1 MDSGLAI
8 ELGLG
13 ILNFILMGYV
23 NSVRSSI
30 KDGNDDTKKAQ
41 EMIRTLEL
49 KVVGEYVRNEHF
61 NRMTSDIFKS
71 LDEIKD
77 MLHSKADRKND

>member
-1 MDSGLAI
+1 MDTGLAI

-13 ILNFILMGYV
+13 LFNFILMGYV

-30 KDGNDDTKKAQ
+30 KDGNDDTKKAL
-41 EMIRTLEL
+41 EMIRALEL
-49 KVVGEYVRNEHF
+49 KVVGDYVRNEHF
-61 NRMTSDIFKS
+61 NRMTSDIFKI

-77 MLHSKADRKND
+77 MLHSKVDRKND

>member
-1 MDSGLAI
+1 MDTGLAI

-13 ILNFILMGYV
+13 LFNFILMGYV
-23 NSVRSSI
+23 NSVRMAI
-30 KDGNDDTKKAQ
+30 KDGNDDTKKAL

>member
-13 ILNFILMGYV
+13 LFNFILMGYV
-23 NSVRSSI
+23 NSVRGAI
-30 KDGNDDTKKAQ
+30 KEGNDDTKQALD
-41 EMIRTLEL
+41 MIRALEL
-49 KVVGEYVRNEHF
+49 KVVGEYVRNENF
-61 NRMTSDIFKS
+61 TRMTSDIFKS
-71 LDEIKD
+71 LDEIKE